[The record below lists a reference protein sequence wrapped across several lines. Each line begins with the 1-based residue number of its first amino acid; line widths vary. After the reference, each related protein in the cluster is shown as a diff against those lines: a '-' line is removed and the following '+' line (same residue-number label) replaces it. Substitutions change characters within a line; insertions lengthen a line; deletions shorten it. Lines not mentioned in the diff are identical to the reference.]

1 MSGAYMN
8 ESKAPSEAAGR
19 QLLRP
24 ARRMLR
30 LRGVEECVGFSRS
43 AIYRAMED
51 DGFPRPVRI
60 GRRAV
65 AWVESEVQAWLDIK
79 LAERG
84 GRA

>member
-1 MSGAYMN
+1 MDQ
-8 ESKAPSEAAGR
+8 SKSPSEAAGR
-19 QLLRP
+19 QRP
-24 ARRMLR
+24 RRMLR

-65 AWVESEVQAWLDIK
+65 AWVESEVQAWLDTK
-79 LAERG
+79 LAARVER
-84 GRA
+84 A